1 MLSEIPH
8 SQKVTVMIGV
18 MASLLLA
25 ALDQTI
31 VSTAM
36 PKIVEEFNGLSQ
48 LSWVFTAYMLT
59 STITVPIY
67 GKLSD
72 TFGRKKLY
80 LFAIIIFLLGSILS
94 GFAASIEQL
103 IFFRALQGIGGGAL
117 FSCSLAIIGDLFTPA
132 ERGKWQGVFGAVF
145 GLSSVVGPSL
155 GGWITDNFTWRWNFF
170 LNIPVGI
177 VAITLI
183 IMLMPNFK
191 VEVKKRVIDYW
202 GAITLSIGLVTLLLG
217 LVWGGSAY
225 TWDSWQIVSLLST
238 AFATLLLFGFIE
250 HKAKEAI
257 LPLTLFKNPIFSISN
272 FILFFTGVSMFGT
285 LTYIPLFA
293 QNVLG
298 ISAAHSGVVLT
309 PLTFGMIGTSIFAG
323 QMMSR
328 TGKYKIL
335 VNIGLAILTLALFSL
350 SSMTPQT
357 TQLSLVYHMIFTGL
371 GLGILMPVF
380 TNVVQN
386 AFPHSQLGVVTAAT
400 QLFRSLGGTVGVAVF
415 GTILNNSL
423 ASHLAENM
431 PMQEALSTA
440 ITGTFLISSV
450 FVVINFVVSFFL
462 KEIPLRKSHKSEP
475 LLEEIGVELG
485 VENGN
490 LS

>member
-72 TFGRKKLY
+72 IYGRKKLY
-80 LFAIIIFLLGSILS
+80 LTAIVVFLLGSILS
-94 GFAASIEQL
+94 GLATSITQL
-103 IFFRALQGIGGGAL
+103 ILFRALQGIGGGAL

-155 GGWITDNFTWRWNFF
+155 GGWITDNFSWRWNFF

-177 VAITLI
+177 LAIVLI
-183 IMLMPNFK
+183 AVLMPHIK
-191 VEVKKRVIDYW
+191 SEIKRRTIDYL
-202 GAITLSIGLVTLLLG
+202 GAITLSIGLAALLLG
-217 LVWGGSAY
+217 LVWGGSTYA
-225 TWDSWQIVSLLST
+225 WDSWQIISLLAV
-238 AFATLLLFGFIE
+238 AFVTLGLFIFVE
-250 HKAKEAI
+250 SRAKDAI
-257 LPLTLFKNPIFSISN
+257 LPLSLFKNPIFSISN
-272 FILFFTGVSMFGT
+272 FILFFTGLSMFGT

-323 QMMSR
+323 QLMSR

-335 VNIGLAILTLALFSL
+335 VLSGLAILTVAVVLL
-350 SSMTPQT
+350 SRMTPQT
-357 TQLSLVYHMIFTGL
+357 TQLSLVFHMIFTGL
-371 GLGILMPVF
+371 GLGILMPIF

-400 QLFRSLGGTVGVAVF
+400 QLFRSLGGTVGVAIL
-415 GTILNNSL
+415 GTVLNNSL
-423 ASHLAENM
+423 ANQLSDNV
-431 PMQEALSTA
+431 PMQEALSKA
-440 ITGTFLISSV
+440 ITGTFFISAILVGITFLVGFS
-450 FVVINFVVSFFL
+450 L

-475 LLEEIGVELG
+475 LIEEIATDVGVET
-485 VENGN
+485 GN
-490 LS
+490 LK